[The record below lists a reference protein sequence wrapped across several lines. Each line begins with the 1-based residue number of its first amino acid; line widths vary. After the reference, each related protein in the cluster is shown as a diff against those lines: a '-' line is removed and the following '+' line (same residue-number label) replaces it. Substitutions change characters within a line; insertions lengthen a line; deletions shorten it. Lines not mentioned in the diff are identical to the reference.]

1 MPVSS
6 KQRTSLAAMPS
17 AAVEDKVESDENFRV
32 LTMTLLQR
40 VGNAENIIAAGELEG
55 SADGNL
61 DFNEFLLLLQKVE
74 LECDKEDAKKLFDM
88 IDADGGGSI
97 DVQEMRDTLR
107 NSGTITEMYAE
118 GFQNFGKVLVITVGI
133 ATAIGVAK
141 GLPSA
146 LDFVTAFFVED
157 SLSVDNLFVF
167 LVLFKYFKVPPKL
180 QTYCLN
186 LGIYG
191 AVVLRAVCIFAGL
204 LALKSFQPLL
214 LVFAAFLIYSSYEAL
229 KSDDDD
235 DDEEDEEPPELVQEA
250 LKNIPTTD
258 KFSGENLFIQDDAGK
273 WLATP
278 LALCIL
284 SVELSDILFA
294 VDSIPAV
301 FGVTDDSV
309 VVFTSNI
316 CAILGLR
323 SLYQVLSIAAQD
335 FVYLEKA
342 VAVVLGFV
350 GVKLCAEVAGFEVSS
365 AVSLA
370 FIISVLGAG
379 IGASKIAEVQG
390 TEKGVRKP
398 TLEKIYE
405 AIMGWF

>member
-1 MPVSS
+1 
-6 KQRTSLAAMPS
+6 
-17 AAVEDKVESDENFRV
+17 
-32 LTMTLLQR
+32 
-40 VGNAENIIAAGELEG
+40 
-55 SADGNL
+55 
-61 DFNEFLLLLQKVE
+61 
-74 LECDKEDAKKLFDM
+74 
-88 IDADGGGSI
+88 
-97 DVQEMRDTLR
+97 
-107 NSGTITEMYAE
+107 
-118 GFQNFGKVLVITVGI
+118 
-133 ATAIGVAK
+133 
-141 GLPSA
+141 
-146 LDFVTAFFVED
+146 
-157 SLSVDNLFVF
+157 
-167 LVLFKYFKVPPKL
+167 
-180 QTYCLN
+180 
-186 LGIYG
+186 
-191 AVVLRAVCIFAGL
+191 
-204 LALKSFQPLL
+204 LKSFQPLL